1 MTSSEKRSPTRWPLV
16 VLPTVV
22 LVLMVAPLELEP
34 EIHAVTI
41 VFAIAVIAWLT
52 EIVPLAV
59 TSLLIPALLTVSGAV
74 SAKVAFSGFG
84 DPILFIFMG
93 AFFMAASMQR
103 HGLDRRL
110 ALGILRLRFLR
121 GRPTLTFAAFMAT
134 TAFLSM
140 WASNTATAAIMI
152 SLFVSSQAT
161 ARSTLEP
168 GLGAEGGGSPTHH
181 PGQESAVL
189 TLAYTAST
197 GGLAVMVS
205 TPPNAIAARFLG
217 ETLGPENFG
226 YLEWFLLGLPT
237 SILMSVVLF
246 TFYFHRGGQEIP
258 FETPEEEDPTRMS
271 RGERVTLYAFILAI
285 VGWSFPGAAKFLSL
299 PGVVFFAE
307 RLHPGAVALIASLPL
322 FITRD
327 ETGAPVLP
335 WQEATKID
343 WGVIMLF
350 GGGLCL
356 GEAMMQTGLAEMLG
370 RLLIE
375 GIGIETHLGLVVAA
389 VVVSLFVTEVCSN
402 TATANMM
409 IPIMLAASLSIGAN
423 PILPVVGVALAASC
437 SFMLPIATGPNAIA
451 YGTGYVRAKTMIKR
465 GFILNLFAIVVIV
478 AVLIV
483 VGTLFGFHKP
493 I

>member
-1 MTSSEKRSPTRWPLV
+1 MQKPEQRSPTRWPLIIIPMLV
-16 VLPTVV
+16 IVLI
-22 LVLMVAPLELEP
+22 VAPLDLEP

-41 VFAIAVIAWLT
+41 VFAVAVMAWLT
-52 EIVPLAV
+52 EIIPLAV
-59 TSLLIPALLTVSGAV
+59 TSMLIPALLTVSGAV
-74 SAKVAFSGFG
+74 PPKLAFAGFG

-103 HGLDRRL
+103 HGLDKRL

-121 GRPTLTFAAFMAT
+121 GKPTLAFAAFMAT

-152 SLFVSSQAT
+152 SLFIGSQAPKT
-161 ARSTLEP
+161 P
-168 GLGAEGGGSPTHH
+168 KGEGGSAGEGEDGFHE
-181 PGQESAVL
+181 GQESGVL

-197 GGLAVMVS
+197 GGLAIMVS

-217 ETLGPENFG
+217 DTLGPENFG
-226 YLEWFLLGLPT
+226 YYEWFLLGLPT
-237 SILMSVVLF
+237 SILLSLVLF
-246 TFYFHRGGQEIP
+246 GFHFCGRRHDIP
-258 FETPEEEDPTRMS
+258 FIAPEAAVLEPMS
-271 RGERVTLYAFILAI
+271 RGERITLYAFILAI
-285 VGWSFPGAAKFLSL
+285 VGWSFPGFVKFLNM
-299 PGVVFFAE
+299 PGVAFFTE
-307 RLHPGAVALIASLPL
+307 RLHPGAVALIAALPL
-322 FITRD
+322 FIAHD
-327 ETGAPVLP
+327 EENQPVLP
-335 WQEATKID
+335 WKEAAKID

-356 GEAMMQTGLAEMLG
+356 GEAMMATGLAELLG
-370 RLLIE
+370 TLLID
-375 GIGIETHLGLVVAA
+375 GIGIKSALGLIVAS
-389 VVVSLFVTEVCSN
+389 VVVSNLLTEICSN
-402 TATANMM
+402 TATANML
-409 IPIMLAASLSIGAN
+409 IPIILAASLSIGVN

-451 YGTGYVRAKTMIKR
+451 YGSGYVRAKTMIKR